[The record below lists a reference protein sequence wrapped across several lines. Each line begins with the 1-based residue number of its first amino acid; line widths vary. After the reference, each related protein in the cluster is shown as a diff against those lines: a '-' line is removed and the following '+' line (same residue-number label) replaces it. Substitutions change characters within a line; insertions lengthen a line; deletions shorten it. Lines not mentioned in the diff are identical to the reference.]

1 MSGTLS
7 VKKLLGA
14 VLLLGL
20 LLLCGGCM
28 HLPHSGHAGS
38 AGSSAAG
45 APMSGMN
52 CGGLDHQAID
62 NQAKAAS
69 GERHSLFPE
78 GQSSTWAWLAGGG
91 MALMMVL
98 VML

>member
-7 VKKLLGA
+7 VKKFLGA

-62 NQAKAAS
+62 NQAKAAN
-69 GERHSLFPE
+69 GDRLGLFSE
-78 GQSSTWAWLAGGG
+78 GQSSWAWLAGGG